1 MLDQLEET
9 SKVMSL
15 EAHCGSASLE
25 SAVAQVPS
33 FVDKLKTFFSDW
45 ASSIKFPGSGVVF
58 KKPVDFLRAIGKTT
72 YTDFKQVNLFV
83 PQGLRV
89 SYVTYADK
97 LLTAMAF
104 ILKTEEDFID
114 PYIKWLG
121 VKLGQPTALASNISG
136 FGDSDILKKDKL
148 TEIERAVQECFTL
161 NGQRN
166 SEVPYMSAI
175 GRQGDWALASD
186 KLITLTSTLND
197 DYHKR
202 LMSKMDRIEDLLTVI
217 SKRMVESPEVYKLSP
232 TTVAEMVTGAYAS
245 AKYFEFYGI
254 TRYRVDEFRKSV
266 EDSISKL
273 VVFVK

>member
-15 EAHCGSASLE
+15 EAHCGGASLE
-25 SAVAQVPS
+25 SAVARVPS

-45 ASSIKFPGSGVVF
+45 TSSIKFSGGSAVF

-72 YTDFKQVNLFV
+72 YSDFKQVNLFV

-89 SYVTYADK
+89 NYVTYQDK
-97 LLTAMAF
+97 LLAAMTF

-121 VKLGQPTALASNISG
+121 VRVGQPTALASTMSG
-136 FGDSDILKKDKL
+136 FGDADILKKDKL
-148 TEIERAVQECFTL
+148 VEVERAMQECFAP
-161 NGQRN
+161 NGQRS

-175 GRQGDWALASD
+175 GRQGDWTVVSENLT
-186 KLITLTSTLND
+186 TLTSTLGE

-202 LMSKMDRIEDLLTVI
+202 LMGKMDRIEDLLTTI

-273 VVFVK
+273 EVFVK